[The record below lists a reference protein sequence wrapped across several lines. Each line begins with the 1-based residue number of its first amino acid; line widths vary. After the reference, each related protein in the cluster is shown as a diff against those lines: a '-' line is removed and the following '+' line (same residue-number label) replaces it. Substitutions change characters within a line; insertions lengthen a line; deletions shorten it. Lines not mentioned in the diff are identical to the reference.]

1 MVTNEAYNRSAI
13 NYLLFQI
20 SRRSV
25 IQYPARE
32 RDHRDFHSLKLDI
45 RLVKSPHS
53 EIAYSRDSLIPISA
67 IESWVSKLLKM
78 SAAFLFEIF
87 TH

>member
-1 MVTNEAYNRSAI
+1 MAESCAQTRLILERADLA
-13 NYLLFQI
+13 LFI
-20 SRRSV
+20 

-45 RLVKSPHS
+45 QPVKSPCS
-53 EIAYSRDSLIPISA
+53 EIAYSRDSVIPISA
-67 IESWVSKLLKM
+67 IESWLSKLLKM